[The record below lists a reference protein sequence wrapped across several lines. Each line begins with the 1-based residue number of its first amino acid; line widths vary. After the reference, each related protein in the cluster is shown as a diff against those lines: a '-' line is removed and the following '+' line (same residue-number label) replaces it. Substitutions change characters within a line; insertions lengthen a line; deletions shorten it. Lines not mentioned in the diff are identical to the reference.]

1 MNLTTDNSAVLP
13 TPRDHHNTA
22 VNLSARA
29 RDLGTS
35 LQPVASSAA
44 ATRETDALATV
55 GFSSGTTMDLRL
67 GGGTSRTVRPVDT
80 AEAVIMTSMGAA
92 PLAGEEDPCIRGAV
106 AAEDQEAIMCDRIAG
121 DLPCP

>member
-1 MNLTTDNSAVLP
+1 MSPTTDNSAVLP

-22 VNLSARA
+22 VKLPARA

-35 LQPVASSAA
+35 LQPVASSAET
-44 ATRETDALATV
+44 TRETEDALATV

-92 PLAGEEDPCIRGAV
+92 PLAGEEDPCIRG
-106 AAEDQEAIMCDRIAG
+106 EDQEAIMCDRIAG
-121 DLPCP
+121 VLPCP